1 MPKVEGLRV
10 RMELL
15 VVLLDND
22 QRKLQAAP
30 LLVSQAI
37 VPVSQDIQ
45 LELPQKPSV
54 SRSPWEKSDL
64 L

>member
-1 MPKVEGLRV
+1 MPRVEGLRV
-10 RMELL
+10 RMEL
-15 VVLLDND
+15 LLDND

-30 LLVSQAI
+30 RLLVSEAI
-37 VPVSQDIQ
+37 VPVCQDIQ

>member
-1 MPKVEGLRV
+1 M

-30 LLVSQAI
+30 RLLVSEAI
-37 VPVSQDIQ
+37 VPVCQDIQ